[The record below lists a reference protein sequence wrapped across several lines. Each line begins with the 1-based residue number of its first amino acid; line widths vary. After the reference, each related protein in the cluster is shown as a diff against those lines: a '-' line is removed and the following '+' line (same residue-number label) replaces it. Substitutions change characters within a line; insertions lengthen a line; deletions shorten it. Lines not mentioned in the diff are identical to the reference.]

1 MNKIICI
8 SRQYASGGH
17 EIGRQLSQYYSIPIY
32 DRELIVESMKMSGLS
47 RELIESN
54 DENAR
59 NSIVYSIA
67 MGTLSNIATPYIA
80 PPADKVFQAQSDV
93 IHKLAESGTCVIIG
107 RCAGEILRNHPNVV
121 RIFVYADKEFR
132 LKRAIQYYGCREN
145 TVADVLHRKDIQR
158 ATHFNHYN
166 HCRWGSIDS
175 FDLAIDSSK
184 CSISGAVHTIK
195 AYLDSMDKSVHG
207 NSAV

>member
-17 EIGRQLSQYYSIPIY
+17 EIGRQLSQYYGIPIY
-32 DRELIVESMKMSGLS
+32 DKEIITESMKASGLS
-47 RELIESN
+47 REFIESN

-67 MGTLSNIATPYIA
+67 MGTLSNLATPYIA

-93 IHKLAESGTCVIIG
+93 IRKLAESGSCVIIG
-107 RCAGEILRNHPNVV
+107 RCAGEILRNCSNVV
-121 RIFVYADKEFR
+121 RIFVYADKGFR
-132 LKRAIQYYGCREN
+132 LNRAIQYYGCNKN
-145 TVADVLHRKDIQR
+145 TVIDVLHKKDIQR
-158 ATHFNHYN
+158 ATHFNRYN
-166 HCRWGSIDS
+166 HCRWGTIDS

-184 CSISGAVHTIK
+184 CDISGAVHTIK
-195 AYLDSMDKSVHG
+195 AYLDSMGKSVHG
-207 NSAV
+207 NSVV